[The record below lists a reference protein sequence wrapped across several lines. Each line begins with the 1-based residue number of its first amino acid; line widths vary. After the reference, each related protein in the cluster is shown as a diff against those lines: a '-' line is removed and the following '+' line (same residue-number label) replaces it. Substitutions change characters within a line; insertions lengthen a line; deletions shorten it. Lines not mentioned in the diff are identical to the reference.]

1 MKEEAEGT
9 MTEVTGTPSS
19 NRRRRNMS
27 RLGGDGA
34 AVELTTETI
43 IWVDLHDPINGASFR
58 PSPLKPIP
66 WLTWGGGVEGE
77 AQRNVRSESSEHPT
91 AAVSHQIHG
100 SIEGWE
106 VAPSSLETKKPF
118 VDYQGRGTL
127 AAVTGGRVTA
137 AFGAEPGHISSDEF
151 GRGSHGSGG

>member
-1 MKEEAEGT
+1 
-9 MTEVTGTPSS
+9 
-19 NRRRRNMS
+19 MS

-100 SIEGWE
+100 SIEDGKSHPAASKRRNRSSIIRE
-106 VAPSSLETKKPF
+106 EALLRPSRVAESQRHSEQSLAIYRQTNSD
-118 VDYQGRGTL
+118 VDRESRSTDRTSK
-127 AAVTGGRVTA
+127 VTHDPAMVQEDDA
-137 AFGAEPGHISSDEF
+137 
-151 GRGSHGSGG
+151 